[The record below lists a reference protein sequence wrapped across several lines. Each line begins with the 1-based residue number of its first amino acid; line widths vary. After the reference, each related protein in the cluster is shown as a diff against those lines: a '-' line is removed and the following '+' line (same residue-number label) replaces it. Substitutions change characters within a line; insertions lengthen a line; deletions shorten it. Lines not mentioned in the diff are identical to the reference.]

1 MSTPMNEPLKTAAVI
16 TRPGQ
21 PIENPGPQL
30 SVGEQGAVAL
40 ADLGVMERIVG
51 TANFLPVSFL
61 EEGARVQRAV
71 GRVVLQDGSAL
82 GTGSLVAGSLLLT
95 NNHVLPTAAF
105 ARTTRVEFNHQTDL
119 RGIQLA
125 SDVYTF
131 DPSSLF
137 ITSTRLDYSLVRVRC
152 KRMTL
157 VEANELEYI
166 PNPDD
171 PRPPMPGRPLD
182 PGVPLLLPRRTL
194 PAIDFPLVCAG
205 SRWGSLRLPSGM
217 RTYASDQLVNIIQH
231 PAGRP
236 KEVALQDNRIV
247 KVFAEVIR
255 YETDTEP
262 GSSGSPVFDNGW
274 KIIALHHSG
283 GDRAPS
289 DPSGNTWL
297 NNEGIRIDAIVK
309 DLLSQ
314 LAQLPGGDKVRNEL
328 GI

>member
-1 MSTPMNEPLKTAAVI
+1 M
-16 TRPGQ
+16 
-21 PIENPGPQL
+21 
-30 SVGEQGAVAL
+30 
-40 ADLGVMERIVG
+40 
-51 TANFLPVSFL
+51 PVSYTHL
-61 EEGARVQRAV
+61 
-71 GRVVLQDGSAL
+71 
-82 GTGSLVAGSLLLT
+82 
-95 NNHVLPTAAF
+95 
-105 ARTTRVEFNHQTDL
+105 
-119 RGIQLA
+119 
-125 SDVYTF
+125 DVY
-131 DPSSLF
+131 
-137 ITSTRLDYSLVRVRC
+137 
-152 KRMTL
+152 KR
-157 VEANELEYI
+157 
-166 PNPDD
+166 
-171 PRPPMPGRPLD
+171 
-182 PGVPLLLPRRTL
+182 
-194 PAIDFPLVCAG
+194 
-205 SRWGSLRLPSGM
+205 
-217 RTYASDQLVNIIQH
+217 QIQH

-274 KIIALHHSG
+274 EIIALHHSG

>member
-1 MSTPMNEPLKTAAVI
+1 MSTPMNETLQAAAVI

-21 PIENPGPQL
+21 PIANPGPQL

-152 KRMTL
+152 KKM
-157 VEANELEYI
+157 I
-166 PNPDD
+166 S
-171 PRPPMPGRPLD
+171 
-182 PGVPLLLPRRTL
+182 
-194 PAIDFPLVCAG
+194 LVCAG

-217 RTYASDQLVNIIQH
+217 MAYASDQLVNIIQH

-274 KIIALHHSG
+274 ELIALHHSG

-309 DLLSQ
+309 DLISQ
-314 LAQLPGGDKVRNEL
+314 LAQLPDGDKVRNEL

>member
-1 MSTPMNEPLKTAAVI
+1 MSTPMNETLKAAAVI

-21 PIENPGPQL
+21 PIANPGPQL
-30 SVGEQGAVAL
+30 RVGEQGAVAL
-40 ADLGVMERIVG
+40 ADLGIMERIVG

-152 KRMTL
+152 KK
-157 VEANELEYI
+157 VI
-166 PNPDD
+166 S
-171 PRPPMPGRPLD
+171 
-182 PGVPLLLPRRTL
+182 
-194 PAIDFPLVCAG
+194 LVCAG

-274 KIIALHHSG
+274 EIIALHHSG

>member
-1 MSTPMNEPLKTAAVI
+1 MSTPMNETLQAAAVI

-21 PIENPGPQL
+21 PIANPGPQL

-51 TANFLPVSFL
+51 TVNFLPVSFL

-152 KRMTL
+152 KKM
-157 VEANELEYI
+157 I
-166 PNPDD
+166 S
-171 PRPPMPGRPLD
+171 
-182 PGVPLLLPRRTL
+182 
-194 PAIDFPLVCAG
+194 LVCAG

-217 RTYASDQLVNIIQH
+217 MAYASDQLVNIIQH

-274 KIIALHHSG
+274 ELIALHHSG

>member
-1 MSTPMNEPLKTAAVI
+1 MSTPMNETLQAAAVI

-21 PIENPGPQL
+21 PIANPGPQL

-51 TANFLPVSFL
+51 TVNFLPVSFL

-152 KRMTL
+152 KKM
-157 VEANELEYI
+157 I
-166 PNPDD
+166 S
-171 PRPPMPGRPLD
+171 
-182 PGVPLLLPRRTL
+182 
-194 PAIDFPLVCAG
+194 LVCAG

-217 RTYASDQLVNIIQH
+217 MAYASDQLVNIIQH

-274 KIIALHHSG
+274 ELIALHHSG

-309 DLLSQ
+309 DLISQ

>member
-1 MSTPMNEPLKTAAVI
+1 MSTPMNETLQAAAVI

-21 PIENPGPQL
+21 PIANPGPQL

-152 KRMTL
+152 KKM
-157 VEANELEYI
+157 I
-166 PNPDD
+166 S
-171 PRPPMPGRPLD
+171 
-182 PGVPLLLPRRTL
+182 
-194 PAIDFPLVCAG
+194 LVCAG

-217 RTYASDQLVNIIQH
+217 MAYASDQLVNIIQH

-274 KIIALHHSG
+274 ELIALHHSG

-309 DLLSQ
+309 DLISQ

>member
-1 MSTPMNEPLKTAAVI
+1 MSTPMNETLQAAAVI

-21 PIENPGPQL
+21 PIANPGPQL
-30 SVGEQGAVAL
+30 RVGEQGAVAL

-137 ITSTRLDYSLVRVRC
+137 ITSSRLDYSLVRVRC
-152 KRMTL
+152 KKM
-157 VEANELEYI
+157 I
-166 PNPDD
+166 S
-171 PRPPMPGRPLD
+171 
-182 PGVPLLLPRRTL
+182 
-194 PAIDFPLVCAG
+194 LVCAG

-217 RTYASDQLVNIIQH
+217 MAYASDQLVNIIQH

-274 KIIALHHSG
+274 ELIALHHSG

-309 DLLSQ
+309 DLISQ